1 MFRGRCR
8 RYGERN
14 KKMGSERY
22 TPHNVEVQVAL
33 LRNGLFKKDLA
44 KLLKIESKHF
54 PMFFGREH
62 PQEVQTMMI
71 DIVNLIGK
79 GAEPSEEDLTKYKAL
94 LKYVRDYKIGEQ
106 AKVDDRTIAFVRK
119 IEEIAD
125 DVKMHKEREIDDL
138 CEKFCV

>member
-1 MFRGRCR
+1 
-8 RYGERN
+8 
-14 KKMGSERY
+14 MGGERY

-79 GAEPSEEDLTKYKAL
+79 GAEPSEEDLVKYKAL
-94 LKYVRDYKIGEQ
+94 MKYVRDYKIGEQ

>member
-1 MFRGRCR
+1 
-8 RYGERN
+8 
-14 KKMGSERY
+14 MGGERY
-22 TPHNVEVQVAL
+22 TPNNVEVQVAL

-44 KLLKIESKHF
+44 RLLKIESKYF

-79 GAEPSEEDLTKYKAL
+79 SAEPTEEDSAKYKAL

-125 DVKMHKEREIDDL
+125 DVKIHKEREIDDL
-138 CEKFCV
+138 CDKFCV

>member
-1 MFRGRCR
+1 
-8 RYGERN
+8 
-14 KKMGSERY
+14 MGGERY
-22 TPHNVEVQVAL
+22 TPNNVEVQVAL

-44 KLLKIESKHF
+44 RLLKIESKYF

-79 GAEPSEEDLTKYKAL
+79 SAEPTEEDLAKYKAL

-125 DVKMHKEREIDDL
+125 DVKIHKEREIDDL
-138 CEKFCV
+138 CDKFCV

>member
-1 MFRGRCR
+1 
-8 RYGERN
+8 
-14 KKMGSERY
+14 MGSERY
-22 TPHNVEVQVAL
+22 TQHNVEVQVAL

-79 GAEPSEEDLTKYKAL
+79 GAEPSEEDLAKYKAL

-125 DVKMHKEREIDDL
+125 DAKMHKEREIDDL